1 MREERK
7 ASELAEEEGCL
18 DGERILVQ
26 RRKLSRVVAI
36 ARPPRRTTNCVGVE
50 LVKLLEANF
59 DFYYSATRISNVSSF
74 PGHGSLSMFVTLDQ
88 LEQRRM
94 YLLFFLRKGDCFFL
108 QTVRSLEN
116 TKSKETKDFR
126 AVENNKQFSTNC
138 LYQNMSTKKKG
149 DILFARGFAYPPII
163 SRHRG

>member
-1 MREERK
+1 MSMTEPLAFVVGVESWELSRCVAREERK

-36 ARPPRRTTNCVGVE
+36 ARPPRRTTNCVGVD
-50 LVKLLEANF
+50 LVRLLERPEANL
-59 DFYYSATRISNVSSF
+59 DFYFSATRISNVSSF
-74 PGHGSLSMFVTLDQ
+74 PGHGSLSMFLTLDQ

-126 AVENNKQFSTNC
+126 AVENNKQFPTNC
-138 LYQNMSTKKKG
+138 L
-149 DILFARGFAYPPII
+149 
-163 SRHRG
+163 